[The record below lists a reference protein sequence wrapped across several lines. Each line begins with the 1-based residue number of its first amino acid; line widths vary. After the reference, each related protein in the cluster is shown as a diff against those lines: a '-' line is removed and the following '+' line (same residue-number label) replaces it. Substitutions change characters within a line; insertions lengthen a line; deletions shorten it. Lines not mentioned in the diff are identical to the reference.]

1 MSLSPEITAARI
13 IAWVSA
19 GAALVG
25 PFVWWVHSIARHAPA
40 DPWPEEID
48 HAVRAREAVP
58 LCVNCLCSQ
67 DDHPWFC
74 PHCGYPAGEYVTM
87 MPYLQIFAVGEV
99 FRRGVIGPPEKGFA
113 LKAFFVLYSISELSV
128 FAPIYW
134 FWMVR
139 KARGK
144 PICQARKVD
153 LEFTEVA

>member
-1 MSLSPEITAARI
+1 MSPVPEITAEKT

-19 GAALVG
+19 AAVFTGLLI
-25 PFVWWVHSIARHAPA
+25 WRIREIASHARA

-58 LCVNCLCSQ
+58 LCVNCLCPQ

-99 FRRGVIGPPEKGFA
+99 FRRGVIGPPEKDFGQ
-113 LKAFFVLYSISELSV
+113 KAFFVLSSV
-128 FAPIYW
+128 GEYFFFAPLYW
-134 FWMVR
+134 FWMAR
-139 KARGK
+139 KASGK
-144 PICQARKVD
+144 PICQARRIELD
-153 LEFTEVA
+153 PGEIG